1 MDNIDQLL
9 TVFPVTSHTDHVGT
23 GSTFVV
29 IDGFNEDGMRY
40 LPEALARGAQHIVV
54 QHDTV
59 IPPDST
65 ALINKTGV
73 SINRVHDTR
82 LALAQLSAQAAG
94 YPAKKLKI
102 IGVTGTKGK
111 TSIVFLLAHILD
123 YAHYKTA
130 LTSSVKNVIAGQLF
144 ASPLTTPQP
153 DYLHQFFKES
163 IKENVEYVVMEVAA
177 QALSLHRTHSI
188 QFDGII
194 FTNFSHEHLEFY
206 ETLDDYFK
214 AKCLLFN
221 QIKPKAPIIV
231 NADDAYCKVLK
242 YPTDIIWFSMNK
254 HVDFVGNLIGSPL
267 KQISLT
273 VNWNF
278 EIHTFTCPRLIGTF
292 NGYNLLSAIAMA
304 LQLGISPDIIT
315 AALLT
320 FAGVPG
326 RMEQYLLPNN
336 ATAIIDYAHNPAS
349 YQEVLSLLRKM
360 TPHLIVIFGA
370 GGNRDKTKRPLM
382 GKIAAQIADMVIL
395 TADNPRTESPKQII
409 NDIMHDIPKSLRH
422 KVLYEIDRKK
432 AIQKGYTH
440 SHVNS
445 IIAILGKGSDEYQI
459 FGDKKT
465 YFSEK
470 TIVQQLG

>member
-1 MDNIDQLL
+1 MDSLDQLP
-9 TVFPVTSHTDHVGT
+9 TIFPVTSHTDHVGT

-29 IDGFNEDGMRY
+29 VDGFSENGIY
-40 LPEALARGAQHIVV
+40 YIPEALARGAQRIVL
-54 QHDTV
+54 QHDAV
-59 IPPDST
+59 MSPDST
-65 ALINKTGV
+65 SLINKTDV
-73 SINRVHDTR
+73 TINRVHDTR

-111 TSIVFLLAHILD
+111 TSTVFLLAHILRH
-123 YAHYKTA
+123 AGYKTA
-130 LTSSVKNVIAGQLF
+130 LTSTVKNIIDDHLF

-153 DYLHQFFKES
+153 DYLHQFFKQC
-163 IKENVEYVVMEVAA
+163 IQANTEYVVMEVAA
-177 QALSLHRTHSI
+177 QALSLHRTHGI

-214 AKCLLFN
+214 AKCLLFD
-221 QIKPKAPIIV
+221 QIKSKAPVII
-231 NADDAYCKVLK
+231 NADSEYCKALK
-242 YPTDIIWFSMNK
+242 YPPDIIWFSMSK
-254 HVDFVGNLIGSPL
+254 SVDFIGNLIDSPL

-273 VNWNF
+273 VNWNSHM
-278 EIHTFTCPRLIGTF
+278 HTFTCPHLIGIF
-292 NGYNLLSAIAMA
+292 NGYNLLSAVTIA

-320 FAGVPG
+320 FSGIPG
-326 RMEQYLLPNN
+326 RMEQYSLPNN
-336 ATAIIDYAHNPAS
+336 ATAVIDYAHNPAS

-360 TPHLIVIFGA
+360 THHLIVIFGA

-382 GKIAAQIADMVIL
+382 GKIAAQMADIIIL
-395 TADNPRTESPKQII
+395 TADNPRTEDPKQII
-409 NDIMHDIPKSLRH
+409 NDISQGIPKNLRY
-422 KVLYEIDRKK
+422 KILRETDRKK

-440 SHVNS
+440 SRINS
-445 IIAILGKGSDEYQI
+445 IVAMLGKGADEFQI
-459 FGDKKT
+459 IGDKKT

-470 TIVQQLG
+470 SIVQQLG

>member
-1 MDNIDQLL
+1 MDNVDQLPII
-9 TVFPVTSHTDHVGT
+9 FPVTSHTDHVGS

-29 IDGFNEDGMRY
+29 IDGYNENGIHY
-40 LPEALARGAQHIVV
+40 LPQALAHGAQRIVV

-73 SINRVHDTR
+73 TINRVYDTR

-102 IGVTGTKGK
+102 IGITGTKGK
-111 TSIVFLLAHILD
+111 TTTVFLLAHILHH
-123 YAHYKTA
+123 AGYKTA
-130 LTSSVKNVIAGQLF
+130 LTSTLKNIIDDHTF

-153 DYLHQFFKES
+153 DYLHQFFKQC
-163 IKENVEYVVMEVAA
+163 IKANIEYVVMEVAA

-214 AKCLLFN
+214 AKCLLFD
-221 QIKPKAPIIV
+221 QIKSKAPVII
-231 NADDAYCKVLK
+231 NADNEYCKALK
-242 YPTDIIWFSMNK
+242 YPPDIIWFSMDKPVN
-254 HVDFVGNLIGSPL
+254 FIGNLVGSPL

-273 VNWNF
+273 MNWNF
-278 EIHTFTCPRLIGTF
+278 DMHTFTCPYLIGIF
-292 NGYNLLSAIAMA
+292 NGYNLLSAVTMA
-304 LQLGISPDIIT
+304 LQLGILPDIIT

-320 FAGVPG
+320 FSEIPG
-326 RMEQYLLPNN
+326 RMEQYSLPNN
-336 ATAIIDYAHNPAS
+336 ATAVIDYAHNPAS

-370 GGNRDKTKRPLM
+370 GGMTRRANVCC
-382 GKIAAQIADMVIL
+382 A
-395 TADNPRTESPKQII
+395 
-409 NDIMHDIPKSLRH
+409 
-422 KVLYEIDRKK
+422 
-432 AIQKGYTH
+432 
-440 SHVNS
+440 S
-445 IIAILGKGSDEYQI
+445 IRC
-459 FGDKKT
+459 
-465 YFSEK
+465 
-470 TIVQQLG
+470 VCVCV